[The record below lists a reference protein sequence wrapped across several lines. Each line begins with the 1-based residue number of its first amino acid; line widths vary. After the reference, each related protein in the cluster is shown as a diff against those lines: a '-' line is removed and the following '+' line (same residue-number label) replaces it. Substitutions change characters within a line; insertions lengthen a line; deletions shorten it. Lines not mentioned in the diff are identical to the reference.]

1 MALLVKKFGGSSVGS
16 IEKIRHVATLVKKAH
31 DTGLQLVIV
40 LSAMQGETDRL
51 ISMASEMHQ
60 DSHSREYDML
70 VSTGEQ
76 VSTAL
81 LAICLNSMG
90 VDAQSLAGWQAGVQ
104 TESKHRHARILD
116 INTQKIQ
123 AILDRGGVPIVTG
136 FQGFDSE
143 QNVTTLG
150 RGGSDT
156 TAVAIAAKLSATAC
170 YIYTDVEGVFTTD
183 PRIEP
188 KARRLDK
195 ITFEEMLELSS
206 LGAKVLQIR
215 SVEFAGKYNVPLKVL
230 STFEPGPGTMITYE
244 DESMENPVV
253 SGIAIDRDQAKIS
266 VLGVPDSPGVAMT
279 ILGAISEQSIEI
291 DMIVQNVPRD
301 DGRVDFSFS
310 LARSDFDRAMVIMQ
324 DLYPKI
330 SAEHVAG
337 NASIAKLSVVG
348 VGMKSHAGVATT
360 MFEALAS
367 EGINLHMISTSE
379 IKISVVI
386 DEKYSEL
393 GVRTLHA
400 AFGLERTI

>member
-1 MALLVKKFGGSSVGS
+1 MTLIVQKFGGSSVGS
-16 IEKIRHVATLVKKAH
+16 IEKIRHVASLVMKARQEGH
-31 DTGLQLVIV
+31 KVVVV

-51 ISMASEMHQ
+51 IGMASEMHL

-76 VSTAL
+76 VSTSL
-81 LAICLNSMG
+81 LAICLNSLG
-90 VDAQSLAGWQAGVQ
+90 HDAQSLAGWQAGVR
-104 TESKHRHARILD
+104 TEPKHRHARILD
-116 INTQKIQ
+116 IDTTKIES
-123 AILDRGGVPIVTG
+123 ILARGGIPIVTG
-136 FQGFDSE
+136 FQGFDHE
-143 QNVTTLG
+143 QNITTLG

-156 TAVAIAAKLSATAC
+156 TAVAIAAKLSASAC
-170 YIYTDVEGVFTTD
+170 HIYTDVEGVFTTD

-195 ITFEEMLELSS
+195 VTFEEMLELAS

-230 STFEPGPGTMITYE
+230 STFQPGPGTTITYE
-244 DESMENPVV
+244 DESMENPIV
-253 SGIAIDRDQAKIS
+253 SGIAIDRNQAKIS
-266 VLGVPDSPGVAMT
+266 ILGVPDSPGVAT
-279 ILGAISEQSIEI
+279 QILSAISDHGIEI

-301 DGRVDFSFS
+301 DGTVDFSFS
-310 LARSDFDRAMVIMQ
+310 LGRSDYDAAMVIMESLSTKIFAKQ
-324 DLYPKI
+324 VTGDL
-330 SAEHVAG
+330 
-337 NASIAKLSVVG
+337 SIAKLSVVG

-360 MFEALAS
+360 MFSALAS

-400 AFGLERTI
+400 AFDLAKDE